1 VTTSALRLCVVATI
15 AALAMPALASPP
27 PQYYPKLGPT
37 KTGPG
42 TVDAARKYLEGRWSL
57 MSFEIFP
64 AEGPP
69 MQIPGAGTLTYDD
82 FGNLS
87 VEIRVDPATATRLD
101 TAGIPT
107 VKGVLSIKGRTA
119 IDMQSHTL
127 TYFLEGQPALGA
139 PSGPLALNRKRHW
152 IVEDNVLTLSTLAAD
167 GRALSS
173 ARWQKVP

>member
-1 VTTSALRLCVVATI
+1 MSAARLYIAATI
-15 AALAMPALASPP
+15 AALAIPALASPP

-37 KTGPG
+37 ETGPG
-42 TVDAARKYLEGRWSL
+42 TAAAARQFLEGRWSL
-57 MSFEIFP
+57 ISFEILP
-64 AEGPP
+64 ADGPP
-69 MQIPGAGTLTYDD
+69 IHVPGSGSLTYDD
-82 FGNLS
+82 YGNLN

-139 PSGPLALNRKRHW
+139 PSGPLALNRKRYW
-152 IVEDNVLTLSTLAAD
+152 AVEGNVLTLSTLASD
-167 GRALSS
+167 GRALST